1 MRALRCIRLS
11 ARLFIA
17 VFGSRTAPLRG
28 SRYTPYLWLR
38 LMALILLLARRRVR
52 TGPRRKTARDGSLRA
67 LSAFSR
73 GVLRRRTGGTGSL
86 FIGGRISSR
95 IAAPNHP
102 LTATR
107 FTGLPVR
114 VTPPISILR
123 TAGRTALLSPAAFR
137 RRLGGAA
144 PAPAGLSML
153 KPGLGASRS
162 PGVQLR
168 MLQARPGLRLGR
180 CGGDPRRAI
189 TSISRWIRCFSLPV
203 RLALGCRG
211 RKATLGRRARTG

>member
-1 MRALRCIRLS
+1 MLRCIRLS

-17 VFGSRTAPLRG
+17 ASGLRTAPLRG
-28 SRYTPYLWLR
+28 SRYTPCLWLR

-52 TGPRRKTARDGSLRA
+52 TGPRRKTARDGSSRELN
-67 LSAFSR
+67 AFSR
-73 GVLRRRTGGTGSL
+73 AVWRRRTVGTGSL

-95 IAAPNHP
+95 IAAPNLP
-102 LTATR
+102 LTVTR

-123 TAGRTALLSPAAFR
+123 TVGRTALLLPAAFR
-137 RRLGGAA
+137 RRLGGVV
-144 PAPAGLSML
+144 PVPAGPSTL
-153 KPGLGASRS
+153 KLGSRASRLLGA
-162 PGVQLR
+162 PLR
-168 MLQARPGLRLGR
+168 ILQARPGLRLGR